1 MIAFGP
7 VTSRR
12 LGLSL
17 GMNNIASHKDCS
29 YECVYCQIGQTPNLT
44 ITRKKQFDP
53 QKFYE
58 DIKQHLQ
65 KLDLTYKP
73 DYLTFVSNGEPT
85 LDINLGE
92 EIELLKEFGIP
103 IAVITNASLIYK
115 EDVRKDLM
123 KADWVSVK
131 IDTVNENE
139 WRAIN
144 QPNHNLDFNRQI
156 EAIQLFVNDFRG
168 KFHTETMLVN
178 GYNDSSKSL
187 ENTASFI
194 SSLSTDVSYLSI
206 PIRPPAKAG
215 VQAVSE
221 TKIAEAWN
229 IFNDKGINI
238 ETLTG
243 FEGTDT
249 GFTGNISEDIL
260 RITSVHPLRED
271 TIEEL
276 IKKDYSDI
284 KAIDSLINK
293 GLIKKVNY
301 KGYQYYV
308 RCYSS

>member
-17 GMNNIASHKDCS
+17 GMNNISSHKDCS
-29 YECVYCQIGQTPNLT
+29 YECVYCQIGKTPNLT
-44 ITRKKQFDP
+44 TSRKKQFAP
-53 QKFYE
+53 QEFYE
-58 DIKQHLQ
+58 DIKQHIQ
-65 KLDLTYKP
+65 KLDITHKP

-85 LDINLGE
+85 LDINLGK
-92 EIELLKEFGIP
+92 EIEMLKQFEIP
-103 IAVITNASLIYK
+103 IAVITNASLIFK
-115 EDVRKDLM
+115 EDVRNDLM

-131 IDTVNENE
+131 IDSVNEKE
-139 WRAIN
+139 WKAIN
-144 QPNHNLDFNRQI
+144 QPNPKLDFNKQI
-156 EAIQLFVNDFRG
+156 DAIQLFANNFQG
-168 KFHTETMLVN
+168 KLCTETMLIN
-178 GYNDSSKSL
+178 GYNDTSNSL

-194 SSLSTDVSYLSI
+194 SSLSTSVSYLSI

-215 VQAVSE
+215 IQAVTE

-229 IFNDKGINI
+229 IFNGKGINA

-249 GFTGNISEDIL
+249 GFTGDIADDIL

-284 KAIDSLINK
+284 RVIDSLIDE

-301 KGYQYYV
+301 KGYKYYV
-308 RCYSS
+308 RRYSS